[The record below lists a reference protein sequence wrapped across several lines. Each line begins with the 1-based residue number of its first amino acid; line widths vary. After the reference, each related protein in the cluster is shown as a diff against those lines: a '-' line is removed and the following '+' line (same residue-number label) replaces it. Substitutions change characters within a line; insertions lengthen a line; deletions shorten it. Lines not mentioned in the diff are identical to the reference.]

1 MQASYSWLPL
11 TLTLRGVEFNI
22 CPIVLRA
29 SGIDVI
35 LGKDWMKQDALIQCK
50 GKAVAL
56 TTPKGDRIYVEVAVQ
71 P

>member
-1 MQASYSWLPL
+1 MQVSYLYLPL
-11 TLTLRGVEFNI
+11 TLTLRGVEFKI

-35 LGKDWMKQDALIQCK
+35 LGMDWMKQQDASIQCK

-56 TTPKGDRIYVEVAVQ
+56 TTPKGDII
-71 P
+71 